1 MSCGCADL
9 ALLNASPD
17 SRHAAPPRSSLL
29 EAPDAWIEH
38 AYTRV
43 NAVRAGDGDQP
54 ALVARAAAPSLA
66 RLRPTK
72 EPQAQHIVQQG
83 CGGKKARA
91 SQADSG
97 RAELVVSMSQAT
109 TCRASQPSGDE
120 RMNHREVRAAVPLC

>member
-1 MSCGCADL
+1 MKGRSRVVWVRRLGFVECFSRFSTRGTTPR
-9 ALLNASPD
+9 AS
-17 SRHAAPPRSSLL
+17 LF
-29 EAPDAWIEH
+29 EAPDAWVED

-97 RAELVVSMSQAT
+97 RAELVVSTGA
-109 TCRASQPSGDE
+109 RKPSRDVQVSPEGGG
-120 RMNHREVRAAVPLC
+120 